1 MEDFIQN
8 RFGYCFY
15 ELRENT
21 ALIYN
26 LYVRPEHRR
35 MGNAKRLLQHVIQE
49 IRETYTGE
57 IEVEVE
63 PRECSINREKLIRF
77 YKRMGLKER

>member
-1 MEDFIQN
+1 
-8 RFGYCFY
+8 
-15 ELRENT
+15 
-21 ALIYN
+21 
-26 LYVRPEHRR
+26 